1 MDRKAGQIIS
11 RGSRTRLV
19 RISLRRASE
28 TGIQDGIPVSVLPSL
43 RKSSELDG
51 HGIAL
56 LTPRGPRNAVERQ
69 DGRVLCV
76 FISRQT
82 AYKRRSGTREAFVAA
97 GVKEVIEARW
107 RVNDAATLD
116 QEPVLAYANSYP
128 GLRSLRWHRS
138 KNARLVAAKH

>member
-1 MDRKAGQIIS
+1 M
-11 RGSRTRLV
+11 
-19 RISLRRASE
+19 
-28 TGIQDGIPVSVLPSL
+28 SL

-69 DGRVLCV
+69 DGRALSV

-82 AYKRRSGTREAFVAA
+82 ACERRSGTREAFFAA

-107 RVNDAATLD
+107 TVDDAATLD
-116 QEPVLAYANSYP
+116 QGRVSALREPLFWAMFASLAS
-128 GLRSLRWHRS
+128 
-138 KNARLVAAKH
+138 V